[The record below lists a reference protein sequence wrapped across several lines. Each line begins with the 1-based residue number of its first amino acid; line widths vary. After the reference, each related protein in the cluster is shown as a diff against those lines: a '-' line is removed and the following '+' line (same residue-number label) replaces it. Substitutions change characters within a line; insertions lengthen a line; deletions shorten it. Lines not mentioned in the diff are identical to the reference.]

1 MDGTYAHL
9 GEGKGGCLMNADG
22 TKRKGFWLFRFWK
35 LWIAILAMGFLFVW
49 TSGMLRERI
58 EPDLYMDFHAGD
70 PLPDGAEL
78 LLVEKTM
85 VPGRIDLPGTVAS
98 EQSVHLSARI
108 SASVQEVHASAGQ
121 RVKAGQVLIRLDDR
135 ELKEQLEAANVAL
148 RQAEIEYERARELL
162 RTDAASRQFFD
173 LAETQFLAAQSQVK
187 RMQVMLTYTE
197 LSAPIDA
204 IVTDRGVEQGDLA
217 SPGQVLLTLY
227 DPLRMRMEVP
237 VPVRLVHHFQVGT
250 EVPVSLSYPDL
261 QRAGRVTEVVSE
273 IDTTT
278 RTRLVKIQLPGLEE
292 ELLPGAYGQ
301 VWIQEDPHE
310 GVMLPVAAIRRL
322 GQLEYVQLVS
332 GDRIR
337 MRLVKTG
344 AVIDGMVEILS
355 GLSAGESVC
364 VSVASEEV
372 ARGEGVPS

>member
-1 MDGTYAHL
+1 
-9 GEGKGGCLMNADG
+9 
-22 TKRKGFWLFRFWK
+22 
-35 LWIAILAMGFLFVW
+35 
-49 TSGMLRERI
+49 
-58 EPDLYMDFHAGD
+58 
-70 PLPDGAEL
+70 
-78 LLVEKTM
+78 
-85 VPGRIDLPGTVAS
+85 
-98 EQSVHLSARI
+98 
-108 SASVQEVHASAGQ
+108 QEVHASAGQ

-261 QRAGRVTEVVSE
+261 QRAGRV
-273 IDTTT
+273 
-278 RTRLVKIQLPGLEE
+278 
-292 ELLPGAYGQ
+292 
-301 VWIQEDPHE
+301 
-310 GVMLPVAAIRRL
+310 
-322 GQLEYVQLVS
+322 
-332 GDRIR
+332 
-337 MRLVKTG
+337 
-344 AVIDGMVEILS
+344 
-355 GLSAGESVC
+355 
-364 VSVASEEV
+364 
-372 ARGEGVPS
+372 